1 MRSSHSALQPDMFSS
16 STKVILEAAQ
26 WTFGSTAGKDVYELR
41 LNLATPAVVTAEKA
55 TAPVIGLPT
64 LDGFLSYVAFRAAL
78 GTAFKT
84 NPELASQ
91 LMWQWNLALRHAD
104 MWIDFQLPLRAI
116 PLTGEK
122 PLFDC
127 SVGLPVNGESDVL
140 IPYGSGLFTNGS
152 DLTRYPEV
160 VDTIPLRKRMNDP
173 LTHPTVR
180 LKGKLDRGSGATKA
194 LDNLISFPLT
204 RTYAFF
210 FRGDKEG
217 VERLLKFAI
226 DERIGMGKKTTL
238 GYGQIADFTV
248 TSRPDVTATWAKP
261 LSGPL
266 FGTERFAL
274 TKNLPYA
281 RMFAR
286 REMAGVRN
294 QERNQELFGCDE
306 FRFVAINE
314 SFGAYRPPYW
324 LREQRTQIVRYGSI
338 IIQAQ

>member
-1 MRSSHSALQPDMFSS
+1 MRSSHSPLQPDLFALPTKATLESS
-16 STKVILEAAQ
+16 Q
-26 WTFGSTAGKDVYELR
+26 WTFGDTCGKDVYELR

-78 GTAFKT
+78 GNALKT
-84 NPELASQ
+84 NPELSTE
-91 LMWQWNLALRHAD
+91 LIWQWNIALRHAD

-127 SVGLPVNGESDVL
+127 SVGLPVSREGDVL
-140 IPYGSGLFTNGS
+140 IPYGSGLFTNGCE
-152 DLTRYPEV
+152 LTRYPEV
-160 VDTIPLRKRMNDP
+160 VDTIPLRKRMSAP

-238 GYGQIADFTV
+238 GYGQIADVTV

-261 LSGPL
+261 LSGPFFCTKKL
-266 FGTERFAL
+266 AL
-274 TKNLPYA
+274 MKNLPYA

-286 REMAGVRN
+286 REMAGG
-294 QERNQELFGCDE
+294 QNQELFGCDE

-314 SFGAYRPPYW
+314 TFGAYRPPYW

-338 IIQAQ
+338 IQAK